1 MNIRNISS
9 LFSLYSH
16 TSTNFIYKTTEDD
29 DVFEEERA
37 KGLNL
42 PTEGHVREAVFTKA
56 IESAINPL
64 AYGIQIPNMG
74 ELQSG
79 QCSS

>member
-1 MNIRNISS
+1 MS
-9 LFSLYSH
+9 LSPKVQYIGHNLQPS
-16 TSTNFIYKTTEDD
+16 EDD

-79 QCSS
+79 NLLIPLS

>member
-1 MNIRNISS
+1 MNFTWRYIPI
-9 LFSLYSH
+9 
-16 TSTNFIYKTTEDD
+16 IEDD

-37 KGLNL
+37 KGLNM

-79 QCSS
+79 KMLDHSHNISTKTGIE

>member
-1 MNIRNISS
+1 M
-9 LFSLYSH
+9 
-16 TSTNFIYKTTEDD
+16 
-29 DVFEEERA
+29 FEEERA

-79 QCSS
+79 NLLIPLS

>member
-1 MNIRNISS
+1 M
-9 LFSLYSH
+9 
-16 TSTNFIYKTTEDD
+16 
-29 DVFEEERA
+29 
-37 KGLNL
+37 

-79 QCSS
+79 KMLDHTYNIHIRPRLVSIIIK